1 MKTHIL
7 LIVKVLLLTIIL
19 GACDTDEEVYQVTD
33 RTDAYISSVQL
44 YTADNRNVATQVT
57 IDDANGIIN
66 VEVKNGVNLAHLKPR
81 CSLAPEATITPKMG
95 VWINF
100 SVPVKYTVISGSGEV
115 YKEYKIIVVEKE

>member
-19 GACDTDEEVYQVTD
+19 GACDTDEEVCQVTD
-33 RTDAYISSVQL
+33 RADAYISSVQL

-95 VWINF
+95 VWTNF